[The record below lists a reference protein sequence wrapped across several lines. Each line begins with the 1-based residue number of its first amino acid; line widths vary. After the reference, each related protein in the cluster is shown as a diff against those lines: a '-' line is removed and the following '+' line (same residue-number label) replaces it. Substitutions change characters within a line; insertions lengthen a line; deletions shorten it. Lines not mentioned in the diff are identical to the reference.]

1 MSIRWHTDPNPA
13 FFQTPKPP
21 KELSDLININSETA
35 LYFLIQQTIANNP
48 TKPPN
53 LKLEGEDI
61 EWLKSIETS
70 FDSYVTRILNTLHIE
85 PWDYDHCIK
94 DEYAKVYGT
103 PYVSTYGGG
112 GSIRSVM
119 GRLMTYKEI
128 WNYAREAEDRTRCS
142 NTNGSDWFWRRPE
155 PKPVWSNS
163 SNFSSSSF
171 HSNDGRMPFM
181 TGIHPKDKN
190 RVYTVTYKKPW
201 CSSSRFS
208 ELDPA
213 HNWGVFIDQTASYT
227 DDLPIRVL
235 MACCAEPVGK
245 TEGCW
250 IALPEDKS
258 AVEGIIK
265 PYRVYHSVFNS
276 VWSNISNNSPLPTT
290 FQNDIKKDYSI
301 GTAFQDVSKYEEL
314 HQRIKKALEDAAPI
328 IEQAYKDYQ
337 AELQATLDR
346 LEEAGDSQ
354 RNTDPFSTLLKT
366 KEQQDAVTLPIRL
379 RDEFNAIQAIDM
391 DKPDGPLVLKDH
403 VNQRVFQVGE
413 MLKEFTF
420 AKMGGFLLATTGE
433 RLRMLKRG
441 QLETTSNI
449 ATFTNLIDSAPAE
462 RYTVQLKKIQKA
474 ASQIGRRIEA
484 IELTKQRRDEIK
496 SLDEKFTSLNRD
508 TKLLPPAPFDW
519 ALIVGPVKQ
528 YDDIIR
534 ETILKQ
540 EEINESV
547 RLLKT
552 GQIKDVNANITAIPK
567 VLKTTKEENDFK
579 ENMDVEIV
587 KKNVPMKDEV
597 EPLLTNAPTLSPV
610 ELNEQYRL
618 VANAY
623 QRANDLQKDANLPI
637 AAQGKVKERPGFKTA
652 LETVEKTLSDQNK
665 LLESLKKNLRQSI
678 ARLLYINNLNVSND
692 VKRRSVVELGISDR
706 ITNLDLLNT
715 TIETKKNDAR
725 KNFEQALKI
734 EIDAYNQEQNK
745 NKTNATT
752 VLATFDTNNQKL
764 IIDDTTGIEKLKN
777 NLLAAVAPLA
787 VIDDLEQLYVNYNA
801 KLQTVFSNLPEATLV
816 AQAPKAKEYINA
828 WQTSVLAASIALAQA
843 LQNLIVNL
851 NDVNTKS
858 TDDALATLETEVT
871 TAKALVET
879 EEARKIRLAREAAA
893 KAEEERRIKL
903 LIQNDNVY
911 AKKLFDWLNDANR
924 TMIASTEPLAK
935 LAALENAFNFKYEN
949 LPGERSKTW
958 TSTPKVRQ
966 GNVKKD
972 FEEIYNRLQSMKN
985 FFRPSVVPGRPP
997 ALPAGLKDDNS
1008 ISSPSFENAKEPF
1021 SALYVQ
1027 NYDTSTLIRVYKA
1040 YAMYLIT
1047 EMYVDDSVR
1056 TNLKK
1061 DLLDEFSKLEKLPF
1075 PEQPIFIQTV
1085 PNPNDKYDVSSIQMI
1100 APPMLAGK
1108 SIFTFTAP
1116 QWKDSSCWL
1125 DSAIVSLFS
1134 IPQTTW
1140 VKNLFATKEI
1150 YNKGIE
1156 LQFQDSTKRKIIF
1169 DYQNDCTPTN
1179 INDLHTSLLTDIT
1192 FLQKESKERE
1202 VCSTRVRLSEAKGCL
1217 KRAPIV
1223 VGEQESPET
1232 FYDSFVFLYGKDKL
1246 GIEYTEQDW
1255 VTHGSEL
1262 RVRNPLA
1269 STKAYILNA
1278 SQYFQ
1283 PKVKQTLKTT
1293 GFNVN
1298 VGLDNNFYLSA
1309 IVVKSGEVGS
1319 GHFTTF
1325 LFDFASEK
1333 WVFFNVIGENKE
1345 VGWVSDLSVDTDYTG
1360 KTRQAKLIPGI
1371 GLPEGVFDF
1380 EGIKQLGV
1388 FNGYKP
1394 AFFVF
1399 ISRDEK
1405 ESILDNWKKA
1415 NKTTSIPTPSTLWES
1430 PFKTTTPDEILKTI
1444 SPNLS
1449 NTTTEKEW
1457 LIKLGL
1463 FNSVTEELITDANEL
1478 GDSPAIRYA
1487 YFHFSIWLG
1496 ELDPDKRAKL
1506 EIKIRKALAAAQPI
1520 PEEQELKDLGIK
1532 RFPDDLRITNAL
1544 KKVLLPQIQKK
1555 PLETVVVRKRVFAA
1569 RFQIKFSELEN

>member
-35 LYFLIQQTIANNP
+35 LYLLIQQTITTNP

-70 FDSYVTRILNTLHIE
+70 FDSYVTRVLNTLHIE
-85 PWDYDHCIK
+85 PWDYDHRIK
-94 DEYAKVYGT
+94 DEYARVYGT

-201 CSSSRFS
+201 CSSNRFS
-208 ELDPA
+208 ELDPT

-250 IALPEDKS
+250 IALPEDTT

-290 FQNDIKKDYSI
+290 FQNDIKNNYSM

-354 RNTDPFSTLLKT
+354 RNTDPFSTILKT
-366 KEQQDAVTLPIRL
+366 QEKQDAVTLPIRL

-420 AKMGGFLLATTGE
+420 AKMGGIQVKTTGGKTTRIKMLNSKQMDKTNLESLVKTILNATSDPNYTKFLSPAQLQATQTLKVIDDIMAEQATVNRLNALDTEYQLLLAAGVNKTALEPTGLNWNEVQRNQIKGFKDSEESVISNQKAINVSLRSLRTTNP
-433 RLRMLKRG
+433 
-441 QLETTSNI
+441 QVVS
-449 ATFTNLIDSAPAE
+449 ATPLVSVVPLLPAE
-462 RYTVQLKKIQKA
+462 
-474 ASQIGRRIEA
+474 EA
-484 IELTKQRRDEIK
+484 
-496 SLDEKFTSLNRD
+496 
-508 TKLLPPAPFDW
+508 LLP
-519 ALIVGPVKQ
+519 K
-528 YDDIIR
+528 
-534 ETILKQ
+534 
-540 EEINESV
+540 
-547 RLLKT
+547 
-552 GQIKDVNANITAIPK
+552 
-567 VLKTTKEENDFK
+567 FK
-579 ENMDVEIV
+579 ENMDVEMV
-587 KKNVPMKDEV
+587 KRSVPMKDEA
-597 EPLLTNAPTLSPV
+597 EPLLTNAPALSPV
-610 ELNEQYRL
+610 ELNDQY
-618 VANAY
+618 VSAANAY

-637 AAQGKVKERPGFKTA
+637 ATQGKVKERPGFKTA
-652 LETVEKTLSDQNK
+652 LATVEKTLRDQNNV
-665 LLESLKKNLRQSI
+665 LESLKKNLRQSI

-725 KNFEQALKI
+725 KKFEQALKI

-816 AQAPKAKEYINA
+816 AQAPKAKKYINA

-879 EEARKIRLAREAAA
+879 EEARKIRLAREAAE
-893 KAEEERRIKL
+893 KAEKERVEINRLRALVENTVFDAWILQPNVSSFILNSSSGIRSLQNLWDDVKNKISAIALPFRFIIPRPNTTLVQRLINDEAIRDEISINDMQNQMYVEGLSLDEMKQAWIVFKEFLVHVGSSQQGQKL
-903 LIQNDNVY
+903 LDLQNV
-911 AKKLFDWLNDANR
+911 KTIEQPNR
-924 TMIASTEPLAK
+924 VVKRVVDQPVKTTKSLVTFE
-935 LAALENAFNFKYEN
+935 KYETN
-949 LPGERSKTW
+949 G
-958 TSTPKVRQ
+958 
-966 GNVKKD
+966 
-972 FEEIYNRLQSMKN
+972 Y
-985 FFRPSVVPGRPP
+985 
-997 ALPAGLKDDNS
+997 AGLMTTKS
-1008 ISSPSFENAKEPF
+1008 
-1021 SALYVQ
+1021 
-1027 NYDTSTLIRVYKA
+1027 
-1040 YAMYLIT
+1040 
-1047 EMYVDDSVR
+1047 
-1056 TNLKK
+1056 
-1061 DLLDEFSKLEKLPF
+1061 LEW
-1075 PEQPIFIQTV
+1075 I
-1085 PNPNDKYDVSSIQMI
+1085 NN
-1100 APPMLAGK
+1100 
-1108 SIFTFTAP
+1108 
-1116 QWKDSSCWL
+1116 SCWI
-1125 DSAIVSLFS
+1125 DTVMMSLFS
-1134 IPQTTW
+1134 IPQTSI
-1140 VKNLFATKEI
+1140 VKNIYNATTIKTNSLQVAFPTSTKTLGCTPVEAANIHNTLINDIDYIQNPEIIPSSHTCSVRPLWDNLCGPKRVKDSTFATPNDVFSNLLQFYPDSFSYDTTSALLSNIYTDYVIPAGANNNHVWDIFDNGAYIFDALQSIIVPRFFDFGKNTTHTLAAVIYALFAPNEGNSHHFITHIQDFETNVW
-1150 YNKGIE
+1150 YHYDRNLFSQDLQMRE
-1156 LQFQDSTKRKIIF
+1156 L
-1169 DYQNDCTPTN
+1169 
-1179 INDLHTSLLTDIT
+1179 TSQEYSDNLNNLANYKYTMGNGNVRD
-1192 FLQKESKERE
+1192 EYRVP
-1202 VCSTRVRLSEAKGCL
+1202 VC
-1217 KRAPIV
+1217 
-1223 VGEQESPET
+1223 
-1232 FYDSFVFLYGKDKL
+1232 FVFFSNAEVAQLK
-1246 GIEYTEQDW
+1246 
-1255 VTHGSEL
+1255 SE
-1262 RVRNPLA
+1262 
-1269 STKAYILNA
+1269 
-1278 SQYFQ
+1278 
-1283 PKVKQTLKTT
+1283 
-1293 GFNVN
+1293 
-1298 VGLDNNFYLSA
+1298 
-1309 IVVKSGEVGS
+1309 
-1319 GHFTTF
+1319 
-1325 LFDFASEK
+1325 
-1333 WVFFNVIGENKE
+1333 
-1345 VGWVSDLSVDTDYTG
+1345 
-1360 KTRQAKLIPGI
+1360 RQSYKK
-1371 GLPEGVFDF
+1371 GVA
-1380 EGIKQLGV
+1380 V
-1388 FNGYKP
+1388 P
-1394 AFFVF
+1394 A
-1399 ISRDEK
+1399 
-1405 ESILDNWKKA
+1405 
-1415 NKTTSIPTPSTLWES
+1415 PSTLWDS
-1430 PFKTTTPDEILKTI
+1430 PFKTTAPDEILKTI
-1444 SPNLS
+1444 RKNLL
-1449 NTTTEKEW
+1449 NTPTEKDW
-1457 LIKLGL
+1457 LTKLGL
-1463 FNSVTEELITDANEL
+1463 FNSVTEELITDTNEL

-1487 YFHFSIWLG
+1487 YYHFSEWLSQN
-1496 ELDPDKRAKL
+1496 DPGKRTKL

-1520 PEEQELKDLGIK
+1520 PEEQELQLLGIK
-1532 RFPDDLRITNAL
+1532 KFPDDLRITNAL